1 MTKVENTLT
10 VPFTVTEFGTIRIA
24 DSRVSLDSIVHNY
37 KLGATAEQIA
47 YSFPSLKLKDIHL
60 AIAYYL
66 THRDEVEEYLHQQK
80 NESEALIQQL
90 ESDPE
95 YLKRSTE
102 LRDRIL
108 ARWAA
113 RQESETHHSSN

>member
-1 MTKVENTLT
+1 MIKVENTLA
-10 VPFTVTEFGTIRIA
+10 VPFTITEFGTIRIA
-24 DSRVSLDSIVHNY
+24 DSRVSLDSVVHNY

-47 YSFPSLKLKDIHL
+47 YSFPSLKLQDIHL

-66 THRDEVEEYLHQQK
+66 THRDEVEEYMRQQK
-80 NESEALIQQL
+80 AESEALLQQL

-95 YLKRSTE
+95 YLMRSSE
-102 LRDRIL
+102 LRERIL

-113 RQESETHHSSN
+113 RQESERHSPSN